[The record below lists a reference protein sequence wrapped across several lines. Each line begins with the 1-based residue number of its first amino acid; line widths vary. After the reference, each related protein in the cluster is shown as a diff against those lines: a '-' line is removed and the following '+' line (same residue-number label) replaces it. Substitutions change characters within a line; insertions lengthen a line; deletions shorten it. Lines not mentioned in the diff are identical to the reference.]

1 MSKRERIHDLLV
13 EAFAPAALEVIDE
26 SRNHSVPKG
35 AESHFKVV
43 VVSEAFAGKAA
54 IARHRA
60 VHAAVDELLAAS
72 GLHGPPGLTGI
83 HALSIH
89 AYTPDEWSARGES
102 FPASPPCLGGSKHE
116 AH

>member
-13 EAFAPAALEVIDE
+13 EAFAPVALEVIDE

-43 VVSEAFAGKAA
+43 VVSEAFAGKPAL
-54 IARHRA
+54 ARHRA
-60 VHAAVDELLAAS
+60 VHAAVDELLSAKR
-72 GLHGPPGLTGI
+72 I
-83 HALSIH
+83 HALAIH
-89 AYTPDEWSARGES
+89 AYTPAEWTARGES

-116 AH
+116 AR

>member
-54 IARHRA
+54 LARHRA
-60 VHAAVDELLAAS
+60 VNAAMGELLS
-72 GLHGPPGLTGI
+72 EKRI

-89 AYTPDEWSARGES
+89 AYTPEEWTARGQT

>member
-1 MSKRERIHDLLV
+1 MSKRETIHDLLV

-26 SRNHSVPKG
+26 SGNHSVPKG

-43 VVSEAFAGKAA
+43 VVSDAFAGKPLV
-54 IARHRA
+54 ARHRA
-60 VHAAVDELLAAS
+60 VNGALDSLLAAKR
-72 GLHGPPGLTGI
+72 I

-89 AYTPDEWSARGES
+89 AYTPDEWTARGQS

-116 AH
+116 KHPG